1 MSDRIVL
8 VTGGSRG
15 IGAAI
20 ARLCARDGWRVA
32 LNYRADAQAADAV
45 VADIRRGGGDARA
58 FRADLGDAAA
68 IPELFDSIE
77 REMGVPLALV
87 NNAGITGG
95 LGRFVELREA
105 VLREVIEVNL
115 VATMLCCQHLVRRW
129 TRAAKQGRIVNLSSV
144 AAATGSPHEY
154 VHYAASKAA
163 VETFTI
169 GLAREL
175 AGEGIR
181 VNAVAPGVT
190 RTEIHAAGG
199 DAQRAERLAS
209 RIPLGR
215 AAEAGEIAE
224 AVAWLL
230 SDKASYATGTIMRVA
245 GGL

>member
-32 LNYRADAQAADAV
+32 LNYRADARAADAV
-45 VADIRRGGGDARA
+45 VADIRRGGGDAHA
-58 FRADLGDAAA
+58 FQADLGDSTA
-68 IPELFDSIE
+68 IPALVDAIE

-95 LGRFVELREA
+95 LGRFADLREQ
-105 VLREVIEVNL
+105 VLREVIELNL
-115 VATMLCCQHLVRRW
+115 VATMLCSQQLLRRW
-129 TRAAKQGRIVNLSSV
+129 TRAGMRGRIVNVSSI
-144 AAATGSPHEY
+144 AATTGSPHEY

-163 VETFTI
+163 VDTFTI

-181 VNAVAPGVT
+181 VNAVSPGVT
-190 RTEIHAAGG
+190 RTDIHAAGG
-199 DAQRAERLAS
+199 DPQRAQRLAS

-215 AAEAGEIAE
+215 AAEPDEIAE

-230 SDKASYATGTIMRVA
+230 SDQASYATGTVMRVA